1 MTKAGWTFNFRMAEA
16 TREIHAA
23 VLAGTEDTFAEFK
36 AEAQDEAKFG
46 RYDTHTTQRSID
58 TEVVDTPK
66 GPKGKLFT
74 QSGHGGYLEVGTKK
88 MPAEPFIMPSFRKV
102 MGNFFKS
109 IAARLKG

>member
-1 MTKAGWTFNFRMAEA
+1 MSKSGWTFNLRTAEA
-16 TREIHAA
+16 LKEIHAA
-23 VLAGTEDTFAEFK
+23 ALAGTEDTFVELK

-58 TEVVDTPK
+58 YEVVDTPK
-66 GPKGKLFT
+66 GPKGTIFT

-88 MPAEPFIMPSFRKV
+88 MTAEPFLMPSFRKV
-102 MGNFFKS
+102 MQNFFTN